1 MTISA
6 FRIRTAIILLLLAA
20 WAVCAGFKLY
30 THTVRD
36 REKLL
41 KRSRLIAWREADLPA
56 PRGKIL
62 DRDGKVLAQD
72 VFVCDLILDALPEN
86 RHARRRL
93 LKCLQTHFPAFRPES
108 KDQGYPAVLK
118 KNLSAEEIRSCSRMF
133 RDFPEIRT
141 EGRFERELDPE
152 PEIRERIGQTARN
165 DRKERVGI
173 SGLEQQ
179 HDLTLSGKPGRI
191 KVMLDRNGRWVY
203 ETLRVTRQPEG
214 GQDLKLEQSRN
225 ELIRIP
231 AGGEYE
237 SNEPHKP

>member
-6 FRIRTAIILLLLAA
+6 FRLRTAVILLFLTV

-36 REKLL
+36 RNKLL
-41 KRSRLIAWREADLPA
+41 KQARLIAWREADLPA

-62 DRDGKVLAQD
+62 DREGKVLAQD
-72 VFVCDLILDALPEN
+72 VFRCDLILGALPEN
-86 RHARRRL
+86 RHARRHL
-93 LKCLQTHFPAFRPES
+93 LNCLQNHFPAFQPES
-108 KDQGYPAVLK
+108 PDQVYPAVLK
-118 KNLSAEEIRSCSRMF
+118 TDLSAEEIRNCNRMF
-133 RDFPEIRT
+133 RDFPEIRI

-152 PEIRERIGQTARN
+152 PEIRELIGQTARN

-179 HDLTLSGKPGRI
+179 HDLTLSGKTGRI

-214 GQDLKLEQSRN
+214 GRDLKLEQSRN
-225 ELIRIP
+225 ELMRIP

-237 SNEPHKP
+237 PHEP